1 MFFIKSNPLSNT
13 GLEWL
18 SVSVSIE
25 NWFLHF
31 RQIAQYD
38 IVERED
44 GVTTEESAGTIS
56 SMEAF
61 NPKTKKLW

>member
-1 MFFIKSNPLSNT
+1 MISTRFNHTTLAWLVQSASKFFFFIS
-13 GLEWL
+13 
-18 SVSVSIE
+18 
-25 NWFLHF
+25 
-31 RQIAQYD
+31 RQIAHYN

-44 GVTTEESAGTIS
+44 GVTMEESAGTIS